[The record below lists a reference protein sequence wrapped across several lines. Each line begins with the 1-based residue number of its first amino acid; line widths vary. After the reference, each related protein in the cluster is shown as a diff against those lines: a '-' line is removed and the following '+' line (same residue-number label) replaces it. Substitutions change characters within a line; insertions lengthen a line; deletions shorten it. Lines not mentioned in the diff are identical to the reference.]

1 LNIIINISYNYNYSN
16 YIINMKTF
24 NRSKTSQRINFS
36 KNKSNRGFYSNK
48 NLDHYDQKYEENI
61 ERIVSYI
68 KQHLRDSNLK
78 KEQKDNNNIQTENT
92 SNPLDIDYSIF
103 DFGTIKYILNKTGRN
118 ADEILLI
125 KTYLSS
131 MSFLSTLKSPISN
144 DKLLYS
150 LSLYLKMENKSKDEL
165 IFRYGNKG
173 NKFFIVLE
181 GEISILILK
190 ETKALISFKRYFLH
204 LLLLKI
210 LKEDELV
217 KKTIMANSKMNY
229 HFDDKDFDEYY
240 EKIVN
245 FASKNFNKNNKIS
258 DLIDNDND
266 DDDDENK
273 DNIENENEKNKEID
287 NDLFIDKKRF
297 ANRNKSISLTHENSL
312 GIFKFF
318 QGKKKENEE
327 SAEKEKTINNNKEI
341 KKDRKKGSIIKKG
354 NKSKNEKKSVN
365 FKEEEK
371 KIDIDKVEKENEDK
385 NSNAKEKNK
394 MRSKGKISS
403 RLNQKRNTMKFFDP
417 RNILSSILRKNEEM
431 NYNHI
436 NLPYFEIYEI
446 REIILYYVYL
456 KETVNASKKN
466 VTMQDYIQN
475 TYLSS
480 PYHKMLSNEQ
490 YNKKELFI
498 IFQYFE
504 IAKKKVGES
513 FGELSLQREDNKRT
527 GSAITTK
534 ECILGYLSRADYNA
548 YLGEIEVKRRK
559 NDINFVMSFSI
570 FDNMN
575 KNVFENRYFNFFT
588 KETFFQGQKIIN
600 QEQKI
605 NKIYFIM
612 EGQFEITT
620 NLSMAKIYSILQ
632 SKTQKKIDDRKK
644 IRIKKKNFNM
654 RLYISYNKDILGLD
668 DCCYDNNISF
678 INAKCIS
685 SQGSAFSIE
694 KSILDEI
701 KYKINE
707 IDENIKIIIENRQQ
721 VMIDRLIN
729 IYNRIVQTN
738 TNNKNN
744 KLSKNKKNN
753 SKDSFKYINYLFG
766 INQNQKNNNFN
777 FKTLTA
783 TKNKNFGSKFYSKD
797 EKIIIDHKFSSI
809 DNNKMSPNKNYINN
823 YLYEKSKTSKKSIN
837 KNFRC
842 SSSKT
847 IYVLKNNN
855 TLYRK
860 EDQNLEKNEIN
871 EKNTL
876 SRNNSQQ
883 FLVINK
889 NFFPNNKKEFKS
901 IQYDT
906 KESMTINNNINNEND
921 NESKNEKED
930 ELTIKNK
937 ISEIMTNKEGIY
949 KTRDKKLVLKMSKK
963 LNRVRNNHT
972 RRKFIGLYNPINQ
985 IISKEYSNLFNWID
999 THQSENAQESNK
1011 ELKLDNKLA
1020 LKSDL
1025 SSKLFLSNKS
1035 NNKNNI
1041 VTNNMSNN
1049 ISSKKRP
1056 LSSNLSKNKIF
1067 LKNENESNMSNIFN
1081 SNDKP
1086 DFYNKSGNDTPHKF
1100 NKNKKN
1106 KYDKKVLSAI
1116 ILGQKNIPH
1125 NIEKNIDI
1133 EKYLKQI
1140 LGCRY
1145 RDQFVSYEE
1154 QKLRK
1159 FIDRYN
1165 IHNDFLN
1172 KGKINR
1178 LNKHNSQTNC
1188 IISYSTKYNR
1198 PMSAQIKFNTKL
1210 LKK

>member
-1 LNIIINISYNYNYSN
+1 
-16 YIINMKTF
+16 MKSF
-24 NRSKTSQRINFS
+24 NRSKTSQRINYS
-36 KNKSNRGFYSNK
+36 KNKNNRSFHSNK
-48 NLDHYDQKYEENI
+48 NLDNYDQKYEENI
-61 ERIVSYI
+61 ERIVSYL

-78 KEQKDNNNIQTENT
+78 KEQKDNNNITENT
-92 SNPLDIDYSIF
+92 LNKLDIDYNIF
-103 DFGTIKYILNKTGRN
+103 DFPTIKYILNKTSRN

-150 LSLYLKMENKSKDEL
+150 LSLYLKMENKSQDEL

-173 NKFFIVLE
+173 NKFYIVLE

-190 ETKALISFKRYFLH
+190 ETKALISFKRYFMH

-217 KKTIMANSKMNY
+217 KKTILANSKMKY
-229 HFDDKDFDEYY
+229 HFDDKDFDGYY

-245 FASKNFNKNNKIS
+245 FANKNFDKSNKIS
-258 DLIDNDND
+258 DLIDKDNND
-266 DDDDENK
+266 DDDDENN
-273 DNIENENEKNKEID
+273 DNDNNNNENEKNNENE
-287 NDLFIDKKRF
+287 NDFFIDKTRF
-297 ANRNKSISLTHENSL
+297 TNRNKSISLTHENTL
-312 GIFKFF
+312 GLFKFF
-318 QGKKKENEE
+318 QDKKKGIEDSPN
-327 SAEKEKTINNNKEI
+327 KEKKINKGRDI
-341 KKDRKKGSIIKKG
+341 KKDKKKGSIIKKG
-354 NKSKNEKKSVN
+354 NKNKNEKKSVN
-365 FKEEEK
+365 FIE
-371 KIDIDKVEKENEDK
+371 EDK
-385 NSNAKEKNK
+385 KTDKIVKNKDEDKKSNAKENNK
-394 MRSKGKISS
+394 VRRQKEKISS
-403 RLNQKRNTMKFFDP
+403 RLINKKRNTVKYFDP
-417 RNILSSILRKNEEM
+417 RNILSSILKRNEEM

-436 NLPYFEIYEI
+436 DLPYFEIYEI
-446 REIILYYVYL
+446 REIILYYAYL
-456 KETVNASKKN
+456 KETVNVKRKG
-466 VTMQDYIQN
+466 VTIQDYIQN
-475 TYLSS
+475 TYLNS
-480 PYHKMLSNEQ
+480 PYHKMISNEQ
-490 YNKKELFI
+490 YNKKELLI

-534 ECILGYLSRADYNA
+534 DCILGYLSRADYNT

-570 FDNMN
+570 FDDMN
-575 KNVFENRYFNFFT
+575 KNVFENRYFNFFR
-588 KETFFQGQKIIN
+588 KENFSQGQKIIN

-632 SKTQKKIDDRKK
+632 SKTKKTIDDRKK
-644 IRIKKKNFNM
+644 IKIKKKNFNM

-668 DCCYDNNISF
+668 DCCYDDNISF
-678 INAKCIS
+678 ISAKCIS
-685 SQGSAFSIE
+685 SQGTAFSIE

-701 KYKINE
+701 KYKISE

-721 VMIDRLIN
+721 VMVDRLIN

-738 TNNKNN
+738 TKSKIN
-744 KLSKNKKNN
+744 KLSKSKRNN

-766 INQNQKNNNFN
+766 INQNQKNNTFN
-777 FKTLTA
+777 FKTLSA
-783 TKNKNFGSKFYSKD
+783 IKNKDFGNKFYSKD
-797 EKIIIDHKFSSI
+797 EKVIIDHKFSSI
-809 DNNKMSPNKNYINN
+809 DNNKINSSKNYINN
-823 YLYEKSKTSKKSIN
+823 YLCDKSKVSKNSIN

-847 IYVLKNNN
+847 VYVLKKDNII
-855 TLYRK
+855 YRN
-860 EDQNLEKNEIN
+860 EEQNLEKNDIN
-871 EKNTL
+871 VKNTL

-883 FLVINK
+883 YLIINK
-889 NFFPNNKKEFKS
+889 NFFSNNKKEYKS
-901 IQYDT
+901 IAYDT
-906 KESMTINNNINNEND
+906 KDSVTINYNNG
-921 NESKNEKED
+921 NESKNEKEN
-930 ELTIKNK
+930 EQTLKNK
-937 ISEIMTNKEGIY
+937 ISEIMTNEEGIY

-972 RRKFIGLYNPINQ
+972 KRKFIGLYNPINQ

-999 THQSENAQESNK
+999 THQSDILQDSNKKNDLK
-1011 ELKLDNKLA
+1011 ELKIDNKLA
-1020 LKSDL
+1020 LKNDL
-1025 SSKLFLSNKS
+1025 SSKFLLSNKS
-1035 NNKNNI
+1035 NNKNNF
-1041 VTNNMSNN
+1041 TNNKSNN
-1049 ISSKKRP
+1049 TSSKKRP
-1056 LSSNLSKNKIF
+1056 LSSNFSKKKIF
-1067 LKNENESNMSNIFN
+1067 LKNENESYMSNIYY

-1086 DFYNKSGNDTPHKF
+1086 DLYSKSGNDTPHKF
-1100 NKNKKN
+1100 NQNNK

-1116 ILGQKNIPH
+1116 ILGKKNIPCSL
-1125 NIEKNIDI
+1125 EKNIDV

-1159 FIDRYN
+1159 FIDKYN
-1165 IHNDFLN
+1165 MHNEFLN

-1178 LNKHNSQTNC
+1178 LRKHNSQTKYIDN
-1188 IISYSTKYNR
+1188 YSIKYNR
-1198 PMSAQIKFNTKL
+1198 PMSAKIKFNTKL

>member
-1 LNIIINISYNYNYSN
+1 
-16 YIINMKTF
+16 MKTF
-24 NRSKTSQRINFS
+24 NRSKTSQRINFN
-36 KNKSNRGFYSNK
+36 KNKNNRGFYSNK
-48 NLDHYDQKYEENI
+48 NLDYYDQKYEENI

-92 SNPLDIDYSIF
+92 LNKLDIDYSIF

-217 KKTIMANSKMNY
+217 KKTIMANSKMIY
-229 HFDDKDFDEYY
+229 HFDDKDFDGYY

-245 FASKNFNKNNKIS
+245 FANKYFNKNNKIS

-266 DDDDENK
+266 NDDDGENK
-273 DNIENENEKNKEID
+273 DNDNNENEKNKEID

-297 ANRNKSISLTHENSL
+297 AYRNKSISLTHENSL
-312 GIFKFF
+312 GLFKFL
-318 QGKKKENEE
+318 QGKKKGNED
-327 SAEKEKTINNNKEI
+327 SADKEKNINNAQDI
-341 KKDRKKGSIIKKG
+341 KKNKKKGSIIKKG
-354 NKSKNEKKSVN
+354 NKSKNEKKNVI
-365 FKEEEK
+365 FKEEDK
-371 KIDIDKVEKENEDK
+371 KTDIDKVEKESEDK
-385 NSNAKEKNK
+385 NSNVKENNK
-394 MRSKGKISS
+394 VRKQKGKISS
-403 RLNQKRNTMKFFDP
+403 RLNQKRNTMKYFDP
-417 RNILSSILRKNEEM
+417 KNILSSILKRNEEM

-436 NLPYFEIYEI
+436 DLPYFEIYEI

-456 KETVNASKKN
+456 KETVNTTKKN
-466 VTMQDYIQN
+466 VTIQDYIKN
-475 TYLSS
+475 TYLNSQ
-480 PYHKMLSNEQ
+480 YHKMLSNEQ

-504 IAKKKVGES
+504 IAKKRVGES

-527 GSAITTK
+527 GSAISTK
-534 ECILGYLSRADYNA
+534 ECILGYLSRADYNT

-588 KETFFQGQKIIN
+588 KENFSQGQKIIN
-600 QEQKI
+600 QEQRI

-612 EGQFEITT
+612 DGQFEITT
-620 NLSMAKIYSILQ
+620 NLSMAKIYYILQ
-632 SKTQKKIDDRKK
+632 SKTQKTIDDRKK

-668 DCCYDNNISF
+668 DCCYDDNISF
-678 INAKCIS
+678 ISAKCIS
-685 SQGSAFSIE
+685 SQGNAFSIE

-701 KYKINE
+701 KYKIRE

-721 VMIDRLIN
+721 VMVDRLIN

-738 TNNKNN
+738 TKNKNI

-766 INQNQKNNNFN
+766 INQNQKDNTFN

-783 TKNKNFGSKFYSKD
+783 IKNNNFGSKFYSKD
-797 EKIIIDHKFSSI
+797 EKVIIEHKFSSL
-809 DNNKMSPNKNYINN
+809 DNNKINCNKNYINN
-823 YLYEKSKTSKKSIN
+823 YLYDKSKVSKKSIS

-842 SSSKT
+842 SSAKT
-847 IYVLKNNN
+847 VYVLKHYN
-855 TLYRK
+855 TLYRN
-860 EDQNLEKNEIN
+860 EEPNLERNEIN

-883 FLVINK
+883 FLVTNK

-901 IQYDT
+901 IQYDS
-906 KESMTINNNINNEND
+906 KESMTINNNINNEN
-921 NESKNEKED
+921 ESKNQKEE
-930 ELTIKNK
+930 ELKIKNK
-937 ISEIMTNKEGIY
+937 ISEIMTNKEGVY

-999 THQSENAQESNK
+999 THQSDNAQESNK
-1011 ELKLDNKLA
+1011 ELKMDNKLV

-1025 SSKLFLSNKS
+1025 SSKFFFS

-1041 VTNNMSNN
+1041 TNNMSNN

-1081 SNDKP
+1081 SNDKT
-1086 DFYNKSGNDTPHKF
+1086 DFYNKSGNDTPHKL
-1100 NKNKKN
+1100 NQSKKN

-1116 ILGQKNIPH
+1116 ISGQKNIPH
-1125 NIEKNIDI
+1125 NIGKNIDI

-1165 IHNDFLN
+1165 LHNDFLN

-1178 LNKHNSQTNC
+1178 LNKHNSQTNS
-1188 IISYSTKYNR
+1188 IINYSTKYNR
-1198 PMSAQIKFNTKL
+1198 PMSAKIKFNTKL